1 MAILL
6 PLSEYLA
13 GRWRALALPGLL
25 AVGLAAG
32 SCQNTTEAVPDL
44 GRDYYPVAVGNYW
57 VYAVRDTIWSAATQA
72 NPHSTPRDSSYQL
85 RETITE
91 TFTDAVGQSAY
102 RLVRAKRANAT
113 AAWVNDSVFTLSV
126 LPSALVLNR
135 GNARTVEL
143 IFPPREGRTWN
154 FNAFNNNYNDT
165 MKAET
170 RQFTVVGKPFITGGG
185 NSTIPAVA
193 YPVTL
198 TTANTN
204 AASEASQ
211 LRRVS
216 YQQVYAQGIGLV
228 FRRRVNFAFLNYTD
242 TSSPGFPQVFPPGA
256 YTSGFT
262 RRETLIDYHLEK

>member
-1 MAILL
+1 MSASIMRFDTIA
-6 PLSEYLA
+6 S
-13 GRWRALALPGLL
+13 RWRGLVLPAL
-25 AVGLAAG
+25 LAAG
-32 SCQNTTEAVPDL
+32 LLTSSCKETTEAVPEM
-44 GRDYYPVAVGNYW
+44 GRDYYPVALGNYW
-57 VYAVRDTIWSAATQA
+57 VYAVRDTIWSPA
-72 NPHSTPRDSSYQL
+72 NINNQRSTPRDSTYQL

-91 TFTDAVGQSAY
+91 TFTDAAGKPAY
-102 RLVRAKRANAT
+102 RLLRAKRANAS

-135 GNARTVEL
+135 GNSRTVEL
-143 IFPPREGRTWN
+143 IFPPKEGRTWN

-165 MKAET
+165 IRAET
-170 RQFTVVGKPFITGGG
+170 RQVTVLAKPFTTGGG
-185 NSTIPAVA
+185 NSGITAVT

-204 AASEASQ
+204 AGAETSQ

-216 YQQVYAQGIGLV
+216 YQQVYAKGIGLV
-228 FRRRVNFAFLNYTD
+228 FRRRVNFAFFNYTD

-262 RRETLIDYHLEK
+262 RRETLIDYHLEN

>member
-1 MAILL
+1 MSASIIRI
-6 PLSEYLA
+6 ENIA
-13 GRWRALALPGLL
+13 GRWRRLALPALL
-25 AVGLAAG
+25 AVGLLAS
-32 SCQNTTEAVPDL
+32 SCKETTEAVPET

-57 VYAVRDTIWSAATQA
+57 VYAVRDTLWSTA
-72 NPHSTPRDSSYQL
+72 NINNQHSTPRDSTYQL

-91 TFTDAVGQSAY
+91 TFTDAAGQPAY
-102 RLVRAKRANAT
+102 RLVRAKRASAS
-113 AAWVNDSVFTLSV
+113 AAWVNDSIFTLSV

-135 GNARTVEL
+135 GNSRTVEL

-165 MKAET
+165 MRAET
-170 RQFTVVGKPFITGGG
+170 RQFATVATPFTTGGG
-185 NSTIPAVA
+185 NSGLTAVT

-204 AASEASQ
+204 AGSETSQ

-216 YQQVYAQGIGLV
+216 YQQVYSKGIGLV
-228 FRRRVNFAFLNYTD
+228 FRRRVNFAFFNYTD
-242 TSSPGFPQVFPPGA
+242 TSPGNPQVFPPGA

-262 RRETLIDYHLEK
+262 RRETLIDYHLEN